1 MNSERWEE
9 VRRIASDAG
18 KQDPDSREVFVRHA
32 AGGDPALE
40 ADVWSV
46 LREAET
52 LAQVQAP
59 PSGVSSS
66 TLAPGAL
73 LKNRYLIVREL
84 SRGGF
89 GIVYFAHDQQL
100 HSKPVVVKIQLDTS
114 TDDPWF
120 ERKFADELRALALI
134 DHPGV
139 VGALDSGK
147 TAEGRPFLV
156 MQYVVGQ
163 PLRSLI
169 SVDGMP
175 LDRIADIIR
184 QAGQALGAAHDKNV
198 WHRDLKPEN
207 IMVQSLPGGTEY
219 VRLID
224 FGIAT
229 IADLQAKGQ
238 TGTRVAGSAGYMAP
252 EQLGGQPSAAA
263 DIYALGV
270 IAYEMVTGRRPFI
283 AQDPMQL
290 ALMQRTGVKI
300 KPSDLRPEL
309 PPAAE
314 KLILQALAFNPKDR
328 PVDARR
334 FGEELARALLQ
345 ALPARVTGAGRRFA
359 LIGAGSVAVAAALA
373 GAWFLYAHSRAAES
387 RHPIVNQTP
396 TPPTTQ
402 PSGSADDVAV
412 ELAYWNSIQADNR
425 PELYREYLAKYPN
438 GKFADIARIR
448 IDELSKKNA
457 GAPATAPKP
466 IKVAEN
472 LPPHKEDTAPIA
484 SPQPHA
490 GDVKLNP
497 KDGQRYV
504 WVPAG
509 TFLMGCS
516 PADDVCQS
524 DERPPHKVEITHGFW
539 IGQTE
544 VTVAAFKRYAAAI
557 GRPIPHAPVFG
568 SRELNPG
575 FKNEQL
581 PMVSVTW
588 DEATAYCKWAAMRLP
603 TEAEWEFAARAG
615 NPNARYGR
623 PSQIAWFAENSGN
636 APLHSA
642 FASQDDQQVHK
653 KLVENGNGPKP
664 VAQKIANA
672 YGLYDMLG
680 NAAEWTADWLGGYSG
695 DEARDPKGPASGER
709 RAIRGASWNRFQRAL
724 RFSARSG
731 ERPDFHGPAVG
742 CRCAGDLR

>member
-1 MNSERWEE
+1 
-9 VRRIASDAG
+9 
-18 KQDPDSREVFVRHA
+18 HA

-52 LAQVQAP
+52 IAQP
-59 PSGVSSS
+59 PTSRSSLPSS
-66 TLAPGAL
+66 TLEPGAL

-100 HSKPVVVKIQLDTS
+100 HGKPVVVKMQLDTS

-120 ERKFADELRALALI
+120 ERKFADELRALSLI

-147 TAEGRPFLV
+147 TPAGRPFLV

-169 SVDGMP
+169 AADGMP
-175 LDRIADIIR
+175 LDRVADILR

-252 EQLGGQPSAAA
+252 EQLGGQPSAAV

-283 AQDPMQL
+283 AQDPVQL

-328 PVDARR
+328 PAEARQ
-334 FGEELARALLQ
+334 FGEELAQAMLQ
-345 ALPARVTGAGRRFA
+345 PLSAAKNASNRRIA
-359 LIGAGSVAVAAALA
+359 MIGAACFVVLAAVA
-373 GAWFLYAHSRAAES
+373 GAWFLFAHGRGDQRPRAAVAQPS
-387 RHPIVNQTP
+387 
-396 TPPTTQ
+396 PPTTPQ
-402 PSGSADDVAV
+402 PSRSADD
-412 ELAYWNSIQADNR
+412 
-425 PELYREYLAKYPN
+425 
-438 GKFADIARIR
+438 IAI
-448 IDELSKKNA
+448 
-457 GAPATAPKP
+457 
-466 IKVAEN
+466 
-472 LPPHKEDTAPIA
+472 
-484 SPQPHA
+484 
-490 GDVKLNP
+490 
-497 KDGQRYV
+497 
-504 WVPAG
+504 
-509 TFLMGCS
+509 
-516 PADDVCQS
+516 
-524 DERPPHKVEITHGFW
+524 
-539 IGQTE
+539 
-544 VTVAAFKRYAAAI
+544 
-557 GRPIPHAPVFG
+557 
-568 SRELNPG
+568 
-575 FKNEQL
+575 
-581 PMVSVTW
+581 
-588 DEATAYCKWAAMRLP
+588 
-603 TEAEWEFAARAG
+603 
-615 NPNARYGR
+615 
-623 PSQIAWFAENSGN
+623 
-636 APLHSA
+636 
-642 FASQDDQQVHK
+642 
-653 KLVENGNGPKP
+653 
-664 VAQKIANA
+664 
-672 YGLYDMLG
+672 
-680 NAAEWTADWLGGYSG
+680 
-695 DEARDPKGPASGER
+695 
-709 RAIRGASWNRFQRAL
+709 
-724 RFSARSG
+724 
-731 ERPDFHGPAVG
+731 
-742 CRCAGDLR
+742 